1 MTVYVVDT
9 NVAIAANGEADK
21 EGKCP
26 DPECRRECTAKLREV
41 VEAGTVAIDN
51 KFAIL
56 AEYRKY
62 LSERSG
68 RPGEP
73 KPGDVFFKSVL
84 GSSCRVRRIPVCPSE
99 DDTWGLEALRHS
111 SFDRSDRKFLAVA
124 VAAGGIVVN
133 ATDSDWREHRA
144 LMDELG
150 VEVQEICPHLPWI
163 DEAGPSST

>member
-73 KPGDVFFKSVL
+73 NPAMSSSRASSDPVVGYAAFRFALRRTTLGGLRHFGTAALIDPT
-84 GSSCRVRRIPVCPSE
+84 GSSSRWPLQRR
-99 DDTWGLEALRHS
+99 
-111 SFDRSDRKFLAVA
+111 DRRQCD
-124 VAAGGIVVN
+124 G
-133 ATDSDWREHRA
+133 
-144 LMDELG
+144 
-150 VEVQEICPHLPWI
+150 Q
-163 DEAGPSST
+163 